1 MSKLILYLLLF
12 FCTNLFCQTYSGTG
26 GPVSDDG
33 QNNDFLINVSGLTP
47 IALNGTHGLVSVCIN
62 ITHTYD
68 SDLDITLIAPDGT
81 NMLLLSGVGGSG
93 DNFTNTCFNQSVT
106 NSIFSGSAPFTGTFK
121 PMNTLGNAN
130 NGQNGNGSWKLRVVD
145 TYAQDVGNVLN
156 WSITFASSAPL
167 PNVFTS
173 SNLPLVIINTFS
185 QTIVNDPKIDAQ
197 MKIIY
202 NGPGATNYTADFPNA
217 YNNNIGI
224 ETRGSSSSSFPQKSY
239 GVETRD
245 VNNLQNDTILLGMP
259 AEHDW
264 ILYAPYDDKTCMR
277 NVLSYDIA
285 NKTGHYASR
294 TQFCE
299 LLINGQYQGIYVLM
313 EKIKR
318 DNNRVDVSK
327 MLSTDIAGDQLTGG
341 YIIKVDRDDGP
352 TSYWTS
358 QYPSDDGTPVNFVF
372 VYPKDG
378 TIVPQQR
385 AYIQAYIDT
394 VDDVLAS
401 STFTNPVTGYRKYI
415 GVNSFID
422 YFLLNEVS
430 KNVDGYRLSTY
441 FHKDK
446 LSKGGKLH
454 AGPAWDYNLAWWN
467 ADYCQGNLAT
477 GWAWNQGTVCPGGPY
492 QNNFWWRRLLED
504 PSYTSELKCRWNELR
519 LTTLSIPVLNNY
531 IDSLAGVLNQAQV
544 RHFDLWPIL
553 GIYTWPN
560 PSPIPANYAGE
571 ITALKNWV
579 FNRITWMDANLPGVC
594 TVGLSE
600 NDLNENSV
608 TLSPNPFSTSFN
620 IKLYLQHQQPLNI
633 VVTDVLG
640 KVIKE
645 VPLNESKDGENNIEI
660 DLGKE
665 VNNGIYFLKIT
676 NNKSSVVK
684 KIIKT
689 Q

>member
-1 MSKLILYLLLF
+1 MTKLLLCF
-12 FCTNLFCQTYSGTG
+12 FTLFSITLFSQTFSGTG

-47 IALNGTHGLVSVCIN
+47 SALNSTHGLVSVCIN

-93 DNFTNTCFNQSVT
+93 DNFTNTCFNQSVS
-106 NSIFSGSAPFTGTFK
+106 NSIFAGSAPFTGTFK

-130 NGQNGNGSWKLRVVD
+130 NGQNGNGSWKLRIVD

-156 WSITFASSAPL
+156 WSITFGSSAPI

-202 NGPGATNYTADFPNA
+202 NGPGATNYVTDFPNA
-217 YNNNIGI
+217 YNNKIGI

-239 GVETRD
+239 GVETRN
-245 VNNLQNDTILLGMP
+245 VSNIENDTILLGMP

-313 EKIKR
+313 EKVKR
-318 DNNRVDVSK
+318 DNNRVNISK
-327 MLSTDIAGDQLTGG
+327 MLPTDIAGDQLTGG

-358 QYPSDDGTPVNFVF
+358 PYPSDAGTQVNFVF

-378 TIVPQQR
+378 DIVPQQR
-385 AYIQAYIDT
+385 TYIQAYIDT
-394 VDDVLAS
+394 VEDVLAS
-401 STFTNPVTGYRKYI
+401 PTFTNPVTGYRKYI
-415 GVNSFID
+415 GVRTFID
-422 YFLLNEVS
+422 YFILNELS
-430 KNVDGYRLSTY
+430 KNVDGYRLSTF

-446 LSKGGKLH
+446 QSKGGKLH
-454 AGPAWDYNLAWWN
+454 AGPAWDYNLGWWN
-467 ADYCQGNLAT
+467 ANYCQGELST
-477 GWAWNQGTVCPGGPY
+477 GWAWNFGATCPGDAW
-492 QNNFWWRRLLED
+492 QSNFWWRRLLED

-560 PSPIPANYAGE
+560 PSPIPTSYAGE
-571 ITALKNWV
+571 IAALKNWV
-579 FNRITWMDANLPGVC
+579 INRITWMDANLPGVC
-594 TVGLSE
+594 SVGLSE
-600 NDLNENSV
+600 NELNESSV
-608 TLSPNPFSTSFN
+608 ALSPNPFSSSFN
-620 IKLYLQHQQPLNI
+620 IKLYLQYQQTVTI
-633 VVTDVLG
+633 QVTDVLG
-640 KVIKE
+640 KVVKKL
-645 VPLNESKDGENNIEI
+645 PSHSLNDGENNIEI

-665 VNNGIYFLKIT
+665 VNNGIYFLKVT
-676 NNKSSVVK
+676 SNKNSVVK
-684 KIIKT
+684 KIIKA